1 MSDMLYNFGQMANK
15 GNPLT
20 NLGGQFADMVNT
32 KRAAEAARVANERYQ
47 EALTAYNANPRDEE
61 AYSNYMD
68 AADGVGKFDLAKE
81 SVKGMDAIY
90 QKNGLTRIMKPYAAL
105 YSGNNEAAITQLEE
119 DSLADPSGKK
129 HNDFLIQQ
137 IKEGNSDSALQ
148 YLGAMASLFEGGKD
162 AMGNI
167 YNMNKDKRDETL
179 AMTDFIER
187 GAGLVYTSPEHE
199 NRVLSGANKMKDSI
213 LARLF
218 AEMGSVV
225 GGDGSGSLTGESLAD
240 YVWKTNK
247 EYTTRIKNYK
257 TVVDSAD
264 NIFAAAQPNSGFSD
278 DAILKLF
285 NKVLD
290 PDSVVRQSEL
300 EATLAAQGKLEEFK
314 NLIPKWG
321 TGVTLNAVTRPKL
334 LEIVRILKEEAEGNI
349 LTVQEDFNPLVDRF
363 IGERPEDH
371 ALIYGPGKDK
381 KEDVVKDPLADVRAM
396 LLKKYPDYE
405 DIITN
410 GTPEELQEAFKTT
423 LEADGIDLIGT
434 PATATT
440 EDPVTSGTPF
450 QEFVIKRNKLTGRAA
465 DNVRNMSDER
475 LMEGNP
481 GTASAWKAQQDA
493 PAETELAPKIPDQP
507 IQAEIRSKIL
517 NKARLQG
524 NAGTQMYKDI
534 QTMSIQELE
543 KKYPELYKEFSTPAD
558 VWEF

>member
-1 MSDMLYNFGQMANK
+1 MANK

-32 KRAAEAARVANERYQ
+32 KRAAEAEAARMAEYKRLSSEFAKTQDPSLIPQIQEVAPEKFEGWSKAQ
-47 EALTAYNANPRDEE
+47 EAMGDAQSKTLATSNAELMAAHASGDDNLGFRLASEKAEAAKNSGDSEQAAYYLKMANNFKEGRGEDIVSGLMLLNSTSEYGRDANDSYLKYKQELRDTVASEGKLFEIIQKNPWNSEADKKAYADHMEGMSLPTAKILGELASVISVSGASSLTADQRRTGEMALR
-61 AYSNYMD
+61 
-68 AADGVGKFDLAKE
+68 KE
-81 SVKGMDAIY
+81 YDTYVSEFVKM
-90 QKNGLTRIMKPYAAL
+90 
-105 YSGNNEAAITQLEE
+105 GNSAT
-119 DSLADPSGKK
+119 
-129 HNDFLIQQ
+129 Q
-137 IKEGNSDSALQ
+137 IKRLASEG
-148 YLGAMASLFEGGKD
+148 
-162 AMGNI
+162 
-167 YNMNKDKRDETL
+167 T
-179 AMTDFIER
+179 
-187 GAGLVYTSPEHE
+187 
-199 NRVLSGANKMKDSI
+199 
-213 LARLF
+213 
-218 AEMGSVV
+218 
-225 GGDGSGSLTGESLAD
+225 
-240 YVWKTNK
+240 
-247 EYTTRIKNYK
+247 
-257 TVVDSAD
+257 
-264 NIFAAAQPNSGFSD
+264 GFSD
-278 DAILKLF
+278 QGMIMLF

-290 PDSVVRQSEL
+290 PPSVVRESEAAMTAENQSVVNKGRTILGNLKEGDRLSDTARNEL
-300 EATLAAQGKLEEFK
+300 LAAVDAMAQLGTDQIAGEKDRITKSVDYFFGEDARERIFLEE
-314 NLIPKWG
+314 
-321 TGVTLNAVTRPKL
+321 
-334 LEIVRILKEEAEGNI
+334 KEE
-349 LTVQEDFNPLVDRF
+349 
-363 IGERPEDH
+363 
-371 ALIYGPGKDK
+371 
-381 KEDVVKDPLADVRAM
+381 VKDPLADARAM

>member
-1 MSDMLYNFGQMANK
+1 VSEFVKM
-15 GNPLT
+15 GNSAT
-20 NLGGQFADMVNT
+20 
-32 KRAAEAARVANERYQ
+32 
-47 EALTAYNANPRDEE
+47 
-61 AYSNYMD
+61 
-68 AADGVGKFDLAKE
+68 
-81 SVKGMDAIY
+81 
-90 QKNGLTRIMKPYAAL
+90 
-105 YSGNNEAAITQLEE
+105 
-119 DSLADPSGKK
+119 
-129 HNDFLIQQ
+129 Q
-137 IKEGNSDSALQ
+137 IKRLASEG
-148 YLGAMASLFEGGKD
+148 
-162 AMGNI
+162 
-167 YNMNKDKRDETL
+167 T
-179 AMTDFIER
+179 
-187 GAGLVYTSPEHE
+187 
-199 NRVLSGANKMKDSI
+199 
-213 LARLF
+213 
-218 AEMGSVV
+218 
-225 GGDGSGSLTGESLAD
+225 
-240 YVWKTNK
+240 
-247 EYTTRIKNYK
+247 
-257 TVVDSAD
+257 
-264 NIFAAAQPNSGFSD
+264 GFSD
-278 DAILKLF
+278 QGMIMLF

-290 PDSVVRQSEL
+290 PPSVVRESEAAMTAENQSVVNKGRTILGNLKEGDRLSDTARNEL
-300 EATLAAQGKLEEFK
+300 LAAVDAMAQLGTDQIAGEKDRITKSVDYFFGEDARERIFLEE
-314 NLIPKWG
+314 
-321 TGVTLNAVTRPKL
+321 
-334 LEIVRILKEEAEGNI
+334 KEE
-349 LTVQEDFNPLVDRF
+349 
-363 IGERPEDH
+363 
-371 ALIYGPGKDK
+371 
-381 KEDVVKDPLADVRAM
+381 VKDPLADARAM